1 MFLFVFL
8 TGAELTGEHDR
19 EHGEEQ
25 ETEDMEGQSRNRDKP
40 HLENESEE
48 EEEGEGDGHE
58 DEEEEMDDPEFKEL
72 NRRMGEV
79 SQSRDLEEIRK
90 LHEELH
96 LRHVMARQ
104 DAVRRI
110 TNLI

>member
-19 EHGEEQ
+19 EHGEEK
-25 ETEDMEGQSRNRDKP
+25 ETVDMEGQSRNRDKP
-40 HLENESEE
+40 HLENESE

>member
-1 MFLFVFL
+1 
-8 TGAELTGEHDR
+8 
-19 EHGEEQ
+19 
-25 ETEDMEGQSRNRDKP
+25 MEGQSRNRDKP

-48 EEEGEGDGHE
+48 EGGEGGEGNGHE
-58 DEEEEMDDPEFKEL
+58 DEEEEMDDPEFTEL
-72 NRRMGEV
+72 SQRMREV

>member
-1 MFLFVFL
+1 MFFL

-19 EHGEEQ
+19 EHGEEK

-40 HLENESEE
+40 QLENESEE
-48 EEEGEGDGHE
+48 EEGEGDDHE
-58 DEEEEMDDPEFKEL
+58 DEEEEIDDPEFTEL

>member
-1 MFLFVFL
+1 
-8 TGAELTGEHDR
+8 
-19 EHGEEQ
+19 
-25 ETEDMEGQSRNRDKP
+25 MEGQSRNRDKP
-40 HLENESEE
+40 QLENESEE
-48 EEEGEGDGHE
+48 EEGEGEGDGHE
-58 DEEEEMDDPEFKEL
+58 DEEEEMDDPEFTEL
-72 NRRMGEV
+72 SRRMREV

>member
-19 EHGEEQ
+19 EHGEEK
-25 ETEDMEGQSRNRDKP
+25 ETEDMEGQSQNRDKP
-40 HLENESEE
+40 HLENESE

>member
-1 MFLFVFL
+1 
-8 TGAELTGEHDR
+8 
-19 EHGEEQ
+19 
-25 ETEDMEGQSRNRDKP
+25 MEGQSQNREKP
-40 HLENESEE
+40 HVDNES
-48 EEEGEGDGHE
+48 EEGEGDGHE
-58 DEEEEMDDPEFKEL
+58 DEEEEIDDPEFTEL
-72 NRRMGEV
+72 SRRMGEV
-79 SQSRDLEEIRK
+79 SQSRDLKEIRK

>member
-8 TGAELTGEHDR
+8 TCAELTGEHDR
-19 EHGEEQ
+19 EHGEEK

-40 HLENESEE
+40 HLENESE

>member
-1 MFLFVFL
+1 
-8 TGAELTGEHDR
+8 
-19 EHGEEQ
+19 
-25 ETEDMEGQSRNRDKP
+25 MEGQSRNRDKP

-48 EEEGEGDGHE
+48 EEGEGDGHEDE

>member
-19 EHGEEQ
+19 EHGEEK

-48 EEEGEGDGHE
+48 EEGEGDGHE
-58 DEEEEMDDPEFKEL
+58 DEEEEVDDPEFKEL

>member
-19 EHGEEQ
+19 EHGEEK

-40 HLENESEE
+40 HLENESE

-96 LRHVMARQ
+96 LRHVVARQ

>member
-8 TGAELTGEHDR
+8 IGAELTGEHDR
-19 EHGEEQ
+19 EHGEEK

-40 HLENESEE
+40 HLENESE

>member
-19 EHGEEQ
+19 EHGEEK

-40 HLENESEE
+40 HLENESE

>member
-19 EHGEEQ
+19 EHGEEK
-25 ETEDMEGQSRNRDKP
+25 ETEDMEGQSRNRDKS
-40 HLENESEE
+40 HLENESE

>member
-1 MFLFVFL
+1 M
-8 TGAELTGEHDR
+8 
-19 EHGEEQ
+19 
-25 ETEDMEGQSRNRDKP
+25 EDMEGQSRNRDKP
-40 HLENESEE
+40 QLENELE

-58 DEEEEMDDPEFKEL
+58 DEEEEIDDPEFTEL

>member
-1 MFLFVFL
+1 M
-8 TGAELTGEHDR
+8 
-19 EHGEEQ
+19 
-25 ETEDMEGQSRNRDKP
+25 EDMEGQSQNRDKP
-40 HLENESEE
+40 QLENELE

-58 DEEEEMDDPEFKEL
+58 DEEEEMDDPEFTEL
-72 NRRMGEV
+72 SRRMREV

>member
-19 EHGEEQ
+19 EHGEEK

-40 HLENESEE
+40 HLENESE

-96 LRHVMARQ
+96 LRHVMARE